1 MNTGQTMLTIGAFI
15 LLAVI
20 ILRVNN
26 SFLSTDTVVQESKFG
41 VLAVSIG
48 SSIIEEANRKAFDQA
63 TVGNA
68 VNSLNLLTQASK
80 LGPENGEKYS
90 SFNDFDDFNGY
101 DTTITNL
108 PSATFNARC
117 VVCYVDP
124 SNPDVAVN
132 TQTWNKKI
140 TVYVTSP
147 SSTDT
152 MRLSS
157 IFSYFYFR

>member
-26 SFLSTDTVVQESKFG
+26 SFLSTNTVVQESKFG

-63 TVGNA
+63 TDS
-68 VNSLNLLTQASK
+68 NSVSNLNQLTTK
-80 LGPENGEKYS
+80 LGPEHGETYS
-90 SFNDFDDFNGY
+90 TFNDFDDFNGY
-101 DTTITNL
+101 DTTITDL
-108 PSATFNARC
+108 PSAIFTVKC
-117 VVCYVDP
+117 SVCYVDP
-124 SNPDVAVN
+124 SNPDLAVSSP
-132 TQTWNKKI
+132 TWNKKI
-140 TVYVTSP
+140 TVTVSSP

>member
-15 LLAVI
+15 LLAVV

-26 SFLSTDTVVQESKFG
+26 SFLSTNTVVQESKFG

-48 SSIIEEANRKAFDQA
+48 SSIIEEANRKSFDEA
-63 TVGNA
+63 TDS
-68 VNSLNLLTQASK
+68 NSVSNLNQLTTK
-80 LGPENGEKYS
+80 LGPEHGETYS
-90 SFNDFDDFNGY
+90 TFNDFDDFNGY

-108 PSATFNARC
+108 PSAVFNVKC
-117 VVCYVDP
+117 SVCYVDP
-124 SNPDVAVN
+124 SNPDVAVSSP
-132 TQTWNKKI
+132 TWNKKI
-140 TVYVTSP
+140 SVVVSSP